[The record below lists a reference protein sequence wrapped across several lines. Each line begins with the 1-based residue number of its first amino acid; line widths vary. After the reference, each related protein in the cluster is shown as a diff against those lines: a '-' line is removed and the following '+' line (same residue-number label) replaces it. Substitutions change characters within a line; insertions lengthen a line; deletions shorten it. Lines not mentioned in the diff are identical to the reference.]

1 MIRYNKLILIILLL
15 LNEYSFAKKSVGFQS
30 MPLWESEYEWLSPK
44 KVKITFK
51 TYLLVKSIPSQDSVY
66 YVIIA
71 NDNSNV
77 GENFLVLTK
86 DSIIPHLDCIKP
98 INNNYAN
105 IRKKKTYE
113 TIIDFD
119 NPQLKQSLDNLNAC
133 RVRIEVIGNN
143 IFPSDNLSP
152 PTTSTE
158 YYLASI
164 ELNRCQTWQAGDKS
178 PQYNSDY
185 IKACIEN
192 TRMTQGIHQLDF
204 SIQRPLKDSVDI
216 QLATL
221 TTNNYIDK
229 QVFNKPYSFNYY
241 SYGYCPTLPGG
252 PCNANPK
259 TIPPK
264 GFYLNTKTGIGIF
277 YGKDNGTKD
286 YFPSYVINYRIFK
299 KDSNQNWQLAAIT
312 ERFNDLWSDSIY
324 KTFKDNAIPYTT
336 NFPYYKKLCE
346 EVADSA
352 LFSVTDTAAK
362 LQSSA
367 DAFAI
372 DYKSE
377 LSNAQIAINFQN
389 SSNANVKVNW
399 TPPLGSALK
408 SPYLLNFY
416 VHETKCYYNR
426 NYLFK
431 SIEYTVLPKPRLTC
445 KIDTTH
451 CGAIKF
457 SVKETQNTGPTQYQ
471 WLVYTRTDTVIS
483 STKALDSIAV
493 QKANWYYIKLNASNG
508 YGCSASFLDSVYVH
522 APAPVVS
529 VNWPKKTLCFNEAFT
544 INTSRKNAYAPAV
557 INWFINHQAAGQADS
572 LIVVGKDSLWIKA
585 ILSDNRQC
593 NSADS
598 AWVVAYKPYALK
610 PMKDTALCFK
620 SQLVLT
626 ALAANSNDSVYW
638 SCNNGQGQ
646 KATIASAAQYHIQY
660 IDSNA
665 CSVIDTFTVAQ
676 LPALLEPLKDSSLCP
691 GAILNINPIKLSG
704 INYQPCI
711 WQYKQQSI
719 PKDSVSLLINS
730 DQVLTRLVS
739 ASIGSSVCSQFDT
752 AHMTTLKSN
761 TICVIA
767 LSDSCFNRHKAFV
780 HFENHQPT
788 SPQINWGDMS
798 FALSD
803 STHHLYQQSG
813 DYKILA
819 TFINEQQCPDSST
832 KALHI
837 APSPAIAAWL
847 NDSAQCLNNN
857 LFSLNL
863 NCNPNNLQH
872 IDWGDNN
879 TQNSLNGTV
888 QHQYQSDAKS
898 ISISSKLLGCT
909 DTVRLPITLYPA
921 PVAQLLSKGQCT
933 QDSIAFWINQSN
945 VRLTQTDW
953 WINTQNIAQDSLTYY
968 VFNQPGN
975 YTIECRIASS
985 NNCYD
990 TLRKALRIVQ
1000 KPKAAFSF
1008 AQKDLGSTGLEYKF
1022 INQSQWFN
1030 ACLWQINKDTSSS
1043 IQLSKLFTDTG
1054 WMRVVLTVSN
1064 QGVCFDSAAQM
1075 VPVFRR
1081 LKFYF
1086 PNACS
1091 PNANNLND
1099 GFGLHPEQANWVK
1112 QWQLSVF
1119 NRWGECLF
1127 KSDNPYELFVPNNLP
1142 LGIYIYL
1149 VELKDILNNTQ
1160 TYKGSFEVIR

>member
-1 MIRYNKLILIILLL
+1 
-15 LNEYSFAKKSVGFQS
+15 
-30 MPLWESEYEWLSPK
+30 
-44 KVKITFK
+44 
-51 TYLLVKSIPSQDSVY
+51 
-66 YVIIA
+66 
-71 NDNSNV
+71 
-77 GENFLVLTK
+77 
-86 DSIIPHLDCIKP
+86 
-98 INNNYAN
+98 
-105 IRKKKTYE
+105 
-113 TIIDFD
+113 
-119 NPQLKQSLDNLNAC
+119 
-133 RVRIEVIGNN
+133 
-143 IFPSDNLSP
+143 
-152 PTTSTE
+152 
-158 YYLASI
+158 
-164 ELNRCQTWQAGDKS
+164 
-178 PQYNSDY
+178 
-185 IKACIEN
+185 
-192 TRMTQGIHQLDF
+192 
-204 SIQRPLKDSVDI
+204 
-216 QLATL
+216 
-221 TTNNYIDK
+221 
-229 QVFNKPYSFNYY
+229 
-241 SYGYCPTLPGG
+241 
-252 PCNANPK
+252 
-259 TIPPK
+259 
-264 GFYLNTKTGIGIF
+264 
-277 YGKDNGTKD
+277 
-286 YFPSYVINYRIFK
+286 
-299 KDSNQNWQLAAIT
+299 
-312 ERFNDLWSDSIY
+312 
-324 KTFKDNAIPYTT
+324 
-336 NFPYYKKLCE
+336 
-346 EVADSA
+346 
-352 LFSVTDTAAK
+352 
-362 LQSSA
+362 
-367 DAFAI
+367 
-372 DYKSE
+372 
-377 LSNAQIAINFQN
+377 
-389 SSNANVKVNW
+389 
-399 TPPLGSALK
+399 
-408 SPYLLNFY
+408 
-416 VHETKCYYNR
+416 
-426 NYLFK
+426 
-431 SIEYTVLPKPRLTC
+431 
-445 KIDTTH
+445 
-451 CGAIKF
+451 
-457 SVKETQNTGPTQYQ
+457 
-471 WLVYTRTDTVIS
+471 
-483 STKALDSIAV
+483 
-493 QKANWYYIKLNASNG
+493 
-508 YGCSASFLDSVYVH
+508 
-522 APAPVVS
+522 
-529 VNWPKKTLCFNEAFT
+529 
-544 INTSRKNAYAPAV
+544 
-557 INWFINHQAAGQADS
+557 
-572 LIVVGKDSLWIKA
+572 
-585 ILSDNRQC
+585 
-593 NSADS
+593 
-598 AWVVAYKPYALK
+598 
-610 PMKDTALCFK
+610 
-620 SQLVLT
+620 
-626 ALAANSNDSVYW
+626 
-638 SCNNGQGQ
+638 
-646 KATIASAAQYHIQY
+646 
-660 IDSNA
+660 
-665 CSVIDTFTVAQ
+665 
-676 LPALLEPLKDSSLCP
+676 
-691 GAILNINPIKLSG
+691 AILNINPIKLSG

-739 ASIGSSVCSQFDT
+739 ANIGSSVCSQFDT

-798 FALSD
+798 FDLSD

-819 TFINEQQCPDSST
+819 TFINEQLCPDSST

-837 APSPAIAAWL
+837 APSPAITAWL

-857 LFSLNL
+857 LFSLSL

-898 ISISSKLLGCT
+898 ISISSQLLGCT

-933 QDSIAFWINQSN
+933 QDSVCLSIHNLAQPLSSY
-945 VRLTQTDW
+945 DW
-953 WINTQNIAQDSLTYY
+953 WINTQNIAHDSSTYY